1 MKAKAFY
8 SILISF
14 MLMQLISHDA
24 YGIRTLNNIGGFK
37 IQAPLTYITG
47 HLDSGKLQDTMILEI
62 LKEFGSSAKT
72 FSVDVSLIQVTKGG
86 DFKFA
91 LPALERP
98 VYINLHTPYIKN
110 IHYSDWRHHLL
121 EYYLLMPGDS
131 IHINYLVPEKRIVFS
146 GTSAP
151 QFSWQYDT
159 RRQITL
165 KAGSLPKAALHT
177 NPEQWLANQDTI
189 LNLALNNL
197 ETVKEQLRPDV
208 YTILKADAIGMYL
221 GNLFLHLNYSN
232 LGKGYEDSVI
242 ANRTIKAY
250 YNTLHN
256 QRADTTGAELLA
268 SSGLYSTYLLNKA
281 KAQFKYKNLM
291 DLPHPKEFFAD
302 LKDTYP
308 GSGPLK
314 EKMIMAYLYERIAGS
329 AITDAMISDALKIVH
344 NPRYKDLLRG
354 MQETFGTGKLVEAG
368 YVFKDKDDKPVRLS
382 DYKGKVIFVDMW
394 FTGCAGC
401 IAVAKSLPEVEKEFH
416 NNPDV
421 VFISLSIDKDK
432 AKWMRSIDGSSKV
445 FNAAKTTGYTHY
457 TTPGAKYIYTGG
469 LGSNHPFIKK
479 YNPTGT
485 YPQLLLIDKTG
496 RIFTSNVPLPVST
509 DGKDKLLSL
518 IRDALSK
525 K

>member
-1 MKAKAFY
+1 MKVKAFY

-24 YGIRTLNNIGGFK
+24 YGIRTLNNNGGSK

-47 HLDSGKLQDTMILEI
+47 RLDSGELQDTMILEI
-62 LKEFGSSAKT
+62 LSEFGTGSMRFPVD
-72 FSVDVSLIQVTKGG
+72 FSKQQVTKDGN
-86 DFKFA
+86 FKFA
-91 LPALERP
+91 LPNLERP
-98 VYINLHTPYIKN
+98 VYINLHTPYIKKV
-110 IHYSDWRHHLL
+110 HYSDWRHHLL
-121 EYYLLMPGDS
+121 DYYLLMPGDS
-131 IHINYLVPEKRIVFS
+131 IHINYLDSEKRIVFS
-146 GTSAP
+146 GKSAP
-151 QFSWQYDT
+151 QFKWQYDS

-165 KAGSLPKAALHT
+165 KMGSLPEAKLQT

-189 LNLALNNL
+189 LELALTSL
-197 ETVKEQLRPDV
+197 AAIKEKLRPDI

-250 YNTLHN
+250 YNTLYN
-256 QRADTTGAELLA
+256 QLADTTGAELLA

-281 KAQFKYKNLM
+281 KAKFKYKNLM
-291 DLPHPKEFFAD
+291 DLPHPKEFFTD
-302 LKDTYP
+302 LKDTP
-308 GSGPLK
+308 PRSGPLK

-344 NPRYKDLLRG
+344 NPRYRDMLLG
-354 MQETFGTGKLVEAG
+354 MQETFGTGKLVEAS
-368 YVFKDKDDKPVRLS
+368 YVFKDKVDKPVRLS

-432 AKWMRSIDGSSKV
+432 AKWMRSINGNSKV
-445 FNAAKTTGYTHY
+445 LNAAKTSGYTHY
-457 TTPGAKYIYTGG
+457 TTPGTKYIYTGG

-518 IRDALSK
+518 IRDALNK